1 MQPLPSRQSYLET
14 IRYGISCV
22 RQGFTDL
29 RIHLAFAVEPD
40 PVLEINELPF
50 ATIDFLEAGSRILL
64 TFFHVLEEPATEMID
79 ALAQLQAQRAVMRI
93 DVCLVHCTEPG
104 RSLLFSRLVA
114 LHFLFREDGQWLG
127 WRARPTRSKW
137 ADSSVTAG
145 VAGTTTGF
153 TRRTRREEEKNY
165 AVKIK

>member
-50 ATIDFLEAGSRILL
+50 TTIDFFDGGSRILL
-64 TFFHVLEEPATEMID
+64 TFFHILDEPATEMID
-79 ALAQLQAQRAVMRI
+79 AVAQLQAQRAVTRI
-93 DVCLVHCTEPG
+93 DVCLIHCTEPG
-104 RSLLFSRLVA
+104 WSMLFDGLIA
-114 LHFLFREDGQWLG
+114 LHFVFREDGQWLG
-127 WRARPTRSKW
+127 WRAYPMQSKG
-137 ADSSVTAG
+137 AD
-145 VAGTTTGF
+145 F
-153 TRRTRREEEKNY
+153 
-165 AVKIK
+165 